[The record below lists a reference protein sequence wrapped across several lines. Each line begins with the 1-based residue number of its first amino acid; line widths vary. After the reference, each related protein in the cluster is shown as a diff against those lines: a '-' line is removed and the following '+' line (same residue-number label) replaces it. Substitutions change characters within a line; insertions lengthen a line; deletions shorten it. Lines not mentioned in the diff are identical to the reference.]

1 LDFSTWNLLSRLQN
15 HQGFLKILRR
25 NKLAEAEM
33 NRLYSRL
40 TGKIPDARR
49 TTLLVIGFDPVVLVD
64 RKELK

>member
-1 LDFSTWNLLSRLQN
+1 
-15 HQGFLKILRR
+15 
-25 NKLAEAEM
+25 M

-49 TTLLVIGFDPVVLVD
+49 TTLLVIDFEPVVLVD